1 MVGHIW
7 KQLSKLRTREAYQT
21 KVAFHMS
28 SRWEM
33 ISAAIPEG
41 SQSLLDI
48 GSNLGEFTAAAAT
61 KGLWSLGIERGE
73 RLIKEARKRHAKLP
87 DCHFINAE
95 LSPQNIG
102 KLPHFHVTLFL
113 GVYHH
118 WHAAYGRETAV
129 TMLRQLTANTRK
141 LLVFEGPSRTA
152 RFKVDQPDFVSNDE
166 ASVTEFY
173 AQFLKTHLGDLSSR
187 ITLLGKA
194 PNVGEREPYRWAY
207 AIER

>member
-1 MVGHIW
+1 M
-7 KQLSKLRTREAYQT
+7 T
-21 KVAFHMS
+21 
-28 SRWEM
+28 SRWEL

-41 SQSLLDI
+41 SQNLLDI
-48 GSNLGEFTAAAAT
+48 GSNLGEFTAAAA
-61 KGLWSLGIERGE
+61 GRGMWSLGIERGE
-73 RLIKEARKRHAKLP
+73 RLIREARKRHASLA

-95 LSPQNIG
+95 LSPANIG
-102 KLPHFHVTLFL
+102 KLPQFDVTLFL

-118 WHAAYGRETAV
+118 WHAAYGSEAAL
-129 TMLRQLTANTRK
+129 TMLRQLAANTRK

-152 RFKVDQPDFVSNDE
+152 RFKVDEPDFVSNDE

-173 AQFLKTHLGDLSSR
+173 TRFLKTHLGDLSSR

-194 PNVGEREPYRWAY
+194 PNVGEREPYRWTF